1 MTQGI
6 NINNVWKTYDNG
18 VDAVRDVSLDVGE
31 GEFVVLVGPSG
42 CGKSTLLRM
51 IAGLEEVTAGSIHI
65 AGRDVTDVAP
75 PDRDIAMVFQN
86 YALYPHMSVREN
98 LGFGLKQRRT
108 ARAEIARRVEEVGAM
123 LGLGELMHRRPAQL
137 SGGQRQRVAIGR
149 ALVREPAAFLLD
161 EPLSNLDAKL
171 RTSMRSELARL
182 HDRLR
187 TTTVYVTH
195 DQVEAMTLG
204 DRVVVL
210 RDGVV
215 QQSDHPQVLYERPAN
230 LFVAAFIGSPAMNLV
245 EAEVRDGGRVVAFAE
260 HELALPAGSSLSGLS
275 GKVILGIRPSALELD
290 GPRAEAGWPALPVAL
305 DLVEHLGDEMHASFK
320 VQAPRVTADAV
331 RAAADAEGDDAD
343 ALLLADDD
351 CARFTAV
358 LGGRRLVRAGDAVT
372 LRVDHTQLHA
382 FDCATGE
389 SLTAGT
395 AGAGGAAP
403 GESYTNSTST
413 PSAASA

>member
-1 MTQGI
+1 MTPGI
-6 NINNVWKTYDNG
+6 TINNVWKTYDNG
-18 VDAVRDVSLDVGE
+18 VDAVRDVSLDVAE

-51 IAGLEEVTAGSIHI
+51 IAGLEEVTGGSIHI
-65 AGRDVTDVAP
+65 AGRDVTAVAP

-86 YALYPHMSVREN
+86 YALYPHMSVRDN
-98 LGFGLKQRRT
+98 LGFGLRQRRT
-108 ARAEIARRVEEVGAM
+108 AKAEITRRVEEVGAM

-171 RTSMRSELARL
+171 RTSMRGELARL
-182 HDRLR
+182 HDRLKV
-187 TTTVYVTH
+187 TTVYVTH

-245 EAEVRDGGRVVAFAE
+245 EADVRDGRATFAD
-260 HELALPAGSSLSGLS
+260 HVLALPAGSPLHGLS
-275 GKVILGIRPSALELD
+275 GRVILGIRPSAFELD
-290 GPRAEAGWPALPVAL
+290 GPRAEAGWPALEVAL
-305 DLVEHLGDEMHASFK
+305 DLVEHLGDEMHAAFK
-320 VQAPRVTADAV
+320 IQAPRVTAEAV
-331 RAAADAEGDDAD
+331 LAAEDAD
-343 ALLLADDD
+343 DDTEPLLLADDD

-358 LGGRRLVRAGDAVT
+358 LGGRRLVRSGERVT
-372 LRVDHTQLHA
+372 LRVDHAQLHA
-382 FDCATGE
+382 FDPATGE
-389 SLTAGT
+389 SLIAGAPRV
-395 AGAGGAAP
+395 AGAG
-403 GESYTNSTST
+403 SDYTSSTST

>member
-6 NINNVWKTYDNG
+6 AINNVWKTYDNG
-18 VDAVRDVSLDVGE
+18 VDAVRDVSLEVGE

-51 IAGLEEVTAGSIHI
+51 IAGLEEVTAGAIHI

-86 YALYPHMSVREN
+86 YALYPHMTVRDN

-108 ARAEIARRVEEVGAM
+108 AKAEIARRVDEVGAM
-123 LGLGELMHRRPAQL
+123 LGLGELMHRRPSQL

-182 HDRLR
+182 HERLR
-187 TTTVYVTH
+187 VTTVYVTH

-215 QQSDHPQVLYERPAN
+215 QQCDHPQVLYEHPAN

-245 EAEVRDGGRVVAFAE
+245 EAEVGGGQVRFAD
-260 HELALPAGSSLSGLS
+260 HTLALPADSPLNGL
-275 GKVILGIRPSALELD
+275 GQRRVILGVRPSAFELD
-290 GPRAEAGWPALPVAL
+290 GPRASPDWPAMQVAL
-305 DLVEHLGDEMHASFK
+305 DHVEHLGDELHASFRIH
-320 VQAPRVTADAV
+320 APRVTADAV
-331 RAAADAEGDDAD
+331 LAAADEDDGEAR
-343 ALLLADDD
+343 LLADDEH
-351 CARFTAV
+351 ARFVAV
-358 LGGRRLVRAGDAVT
+358 LGGRGRVLAGEPQA
-372 LRVDHTQLHA
+372 LRVDHSQLHA
-382 FDCATGE
+382 FDPQTGA
-389 SLTAGT
+389 SLTL
-395 AGAGGAAP
+395 GAAAAA
-403 GESYTNSTST
+403 EAQTTSTST

>member
-1 MTQGI
+1 MSQGI

-51 IAGLEEVTAGSIHI
+51 IAGLEEVSAGAIHI

-108 ARAEIARRVEEVGAM
+108 AREEIARRVEEVGAM

-215 QQSDHPQVLYERPAN
+215 QQSDHPQVLYEHPAN

-245 EAEVRDGGRVVAFAE
+245 EAEVRGGGRSVAFAE
-260 HELALPAGSSLSGLS
+260 HELALPAGSPLGALS
-275 GKVILGIRPSALELD
+275 GKVILGIRPSAFELD
-290 GPRAEAGWPALPVAL
+290 GPRAEAGWPALSVAM

-331 RAAADAEGDDAD
+331 LAAADRDDEDAD

-358 LGGRRLVRAGDAVT
+358 LGGRQLVRAGDRVT
-372 LRVDHTQLHA
+372 LRVDPTQLHA
-382 FDCATGE
+382 FDCNSGA
-389 SLTAGT
+389 SLTA
-395 AGAGGAAP
+395 APGGATAA

>member
-1 MTQGI
+1 MAHGI
-6 NINNVWKTYDNG
+6 SINNVWKTYDNG
-18 VDAVRDVSLDVGE
+18 VDAVRDVSLEVGE

-51 IAGLEEVTAGSIHI
+51 IAGLEEVTGGAIHI
-65 AGRDVTDVAP
+65 AGREVTDVPP

-86 YALYPHMSVREN
+86 YALYPHMTVRQN
-98 LGFGLKQRRT
+98 LGFGLKQRKV
-108 ARAEIARRVEEVGAM
+108 ARATIDARVDEVGAM
-123 LGLGELMHRRPAQL
+123 LGLGELMARRPSQL

-149 ALVREPAAFLLD
+149 TLVREPAAFLLD

-171 RTSMRSELARL
+171 RTAMRGELARL
-182 HDRLR
+182 HERLGV
-187 TTTVYVTH
+187 TTVYVTH

-245 EAEVRDGGRVVAFAE
+245 EAEVRDGRVTFAD
-260 HELALPAGSSLSGLS
+260 HALALPEGSPLHALSGR
-275 GKVILGIRPSALELD
+275 VILGIRPSAFEVE
-290 GPRAEAGWPALPVAL
+290 GPRASASWPALRVPL
-305 DLVEHLGDEMHASFK
+305 GLVEHLGDELHASFRIE
-320 VQAPRVTADAV
+320 APRVTADAV
-331 RAAADAEGDDAD
+331 LAAADDGDEGDAR
-343 ALLLADDD
+343 LLADDE
-351 CARFTAV
+351 CARFIAV
-358 LGGRRLVRAGDAVT
+358 LGGRERLLAGDAVT

-382 FDCATGE
+382 FDPATGE
-389 SLTAGT
+389 SLTPGV
-395 AGAGGAAP
+395 AAD
-403 GESYTNSTST
+403 YTSSTST

>member
-51 IAGLEEVTAGSIHI
+51 IAGLEEVTGGSIHI
-65 AGRDVTDVAP
+65 AGRDVTAVAP

-86 YALYPHMSVREN
+86 YALYPHMSVRDN

-108 ARAEIARRVEEVGAM
+108 AREEIARRVDEVGAM

-245 EAEVRDGGRVVAFAE
+245 EAEVQDGRVTFAG
-260 HELALPAGSSLSGLS
+260 HTLTVPAGSPFAALS
-275 GKVILGIRPSALELD
+275 GKVILGIRPSAFELD
-290 GPRAEAGWPALPVAL
+290 GPRAEAGWPGMDVSL

-331 RAAADAEGDDAD
+331 LAAEDNDDDAD

-358 LGGRRLVRAGDAVT
+358 LGGRQLVRAGDRVT

-389 SLTAGT
+389 SLTAPRADGP
-395 AGAGGAAP
+395 AS
-403 GESYTNSTST
+403 ESYTNSTST

>member
-1 MTQGI
+1 MTPGI
-6 NINNVWKTYDNG
+6 TINNVWKTYDNG
-18 VDAVRDVSLDVGE
+18 VDAVRDVSLEVGE

-51 IAGLEEVTAGSIHI
+51 IAGLEEVTGGSIHI
-65 AGRDVTDVAP
+65 AGRDVTAVAP

-86 YALYPHMSVREN
+86 YALYPHMTVRQN
-98 LGFGLKQRRT
+98 LGFGLRQRKVDKAEVE
-108 ARAEIARRVEEVGAM
+108 ARVDEVGAM
-123 LGLGELMHRRPAQL
+123 LGLGELMRRRPSQL

-182 HDRLR
+182 HERLGV
-187 TTTVYVTH
+187 TTVYVTH

-215 QQSDHPQVLYERPAN
+215 QQAGHPQALYERPIN

-245 EAEVRDGGRVVAFAE
+245 EADVHDGRVTFAG
-260 HELALPAGSSLSGLS
+260 HELALPAGSPLHACG
-275 GKVILGIRPSALELD
+275 GRVILGIRPAAFEVD
-290 GPRAEAGWPALPVAL
+290 GPRAGEGWPELRVTL
-305 DLVEHLGDEMHASFK
+305 GLVEHLGDEVHASFRIE
-320 VQAPRVTADAV
+320 APRVTADAV
-331 RAAADAEGDDAD
+331 LAAADAEDDAD
-343 ALLLADDD
+343 ARLLTDDD

-358 LGGRRLVRAGDAVT
+358 LGGRERVRGGDAVT

-382 FDCATGE
+382 FDPSTGA
-389 SLTAGT
+389 SLTARPEPVA
-395 AGAGGAAP
+395 AG
-403 GESYTNSTST
+403 
-413 PSAASA
+413 